1 MKNNWVSRIC
11 RIHSDTNMSKSHKLN
26 DASIKV
32 SNASAFVYLIQYI
45 QRGRSG
51 KYSDNAEIKFHLF
64 DSANYAIWNNYN
76 MRYMNFLRFVCLLM
90 IYVMFN
96 AFALANH
103 VIVHDSIPK
112 VNVENKKINLVL
124 NPGFEVSAV
133 NPENWI
139 ITGPISTMKP
149 VTDID
154 DYIRYSGKYGL
165 RMSSSNPKC
174 NGRTAQIVRVTGG
187 QTYLFSAMF
196 KSKNVRSVN
205 KCVLI
210 RITWFNG
217 KENIGYHYLNNKTE
231 GSNDW
236 FLISQKI
243 KALPQATSLEISLE
257 FRWSKGSVWWDDIS
271 IEEATPDSSRNV
283 KIGTVY
289 CRPPGGTVQ
298 NNINTMSD
306 LLDQAGISNCQ
317 IVCLPEGWVTYGTGL
332 GMSKVESNILTGSA
346 SSMLSQKS
354 KQYNMYI
361 VSGLYSWEGDTLYN
375 TGVLFDRQ
383 GNRKAVYKKVHLP
396 YSEIEQGAVPGDS
409 YAVVDTDFGKIGIL
423 VCWDYA
429 FPEPSRILALKGAEI
444 IFCPIWGDLRGTDI
458 WKLTARARAVDNGVY
473 FVTSIYDGHSLIINP
488 AGEVLKESGSTNALL
503 TETIDLNYSPFWNWI
518 GNPGRGEWSGIWRKD
533 RRPDTYDDLSDF
545 ESTDIQQPSK

>member
-1 MKNNWVSRIC
+1 MKS
-11 RIHSDTNMSKSHKLN
+11 
-26 DASIKV
+26 
-32 SNASAFVYLIQYI
+32 
-45 QRGRSG
+45 
-51 KYSDNAEIKFHLF
+51 
-64 DSANYAIWNNYN
+64 
-76 MRYMNFLRFVCLLM
+76 LRFPYLLM
-90 IYVMFN
+90 IYLLL
-96 AFALANH
+96 AESIWANH
-103 VIVHDSIPK
+103 LVFHENMPK
-112 VNVENKKINLVL
+112 QNEENTIGNLL
-124 NPGFEVSAV
+124 FNPGFELSAIALEKWTVS
-133 NPENWI
+133 
-139 ITGPISTMKP
+139 GPISAMEP
-149 VTDID
+149 VSGID
-154 DYIRYSGKYGL
+154 TQIRYSGKNGL
-165 RMSSSNPKC
+165 KMTSTNPHC
-174 NGRTAQIVRVTGG
+174 NGRVAQTISVKDD
-187 QTYLFSAMF
+187 QTYLFSAKF
-196 KSKNVRSVN
+196 KSENVRSVN
-205 KCVLI
+205 KSILI

-217 KENIGYHYLNNKTE
+217 KENIGYHYLNNKTVCR
-231 GSNDW
+231 GDW

-271 IEEATPDSSRNV
+271 IEETTANSARNV

-298 NNINTMSD
+298 NNINTMAE
-306 LLDQAGISNCQ
+306 LLDQAGASNCQ
-317 IVCLPEGWVTYGTGL
+317 IVCLPEGWATYDTGW

-346 SSMLSQKS
+346 ASMLSQKS

-396 YSEIEQGAVPGDS
+396 YSEIDQGVVPGDS
-409 YAVVDTDFGKIGIL
+409 YAVVETDFGKIGIL

-488 AGEVLKESGSTNALL
+488 AGEVLKESASTNVLL
-503 TETIDLNYSPFWNWI
+503 TETVDLNYSPSWNWI
-518 GNPGRGEWSGIWRKD
+518 GNPGRGEWRDVWRKD
-533 RRPDTYDDLSDF
+533 RRPDTYNDLSGF